1 MPIPR
6 TWVEELIVEWLH
18 LEGYLVEA
26 NFPVTV
32 APAGGRGE
40 ADVVG
45 AKVVK
50 GELEILHIETGQL
63 AGGKSS
69 IEAAIRKFSGEVEKS
84 LTLYFS
90 QRFSSCPS
98 HVKYKPIYVPT
109 YWTNPTVKGIEA
121 AGIRVVPLPEFIRH
135 KVLPTIG
142 NWKQD
147 PPHAPKGKGT
157 HITLPESFWLLQFL
171 DHLQVHKL
179 LR

>member
-1 MPIPR
+1 
-6 TWVEELIVEWLH
+6 
-18 LEGYLVEA
+18 
-26 NFPVTV
+26 VTV